1 MTDTSAPKRVLLY
14 DPYLDV
20 LGGGEQHMLFV
31 LKALEERGYTLT
43 IAHPDPSINRA
54 IEHKFGIRFQSV
66 EWNDTLFRPG
76 SMSALERAKALA
88 AYDLVLTITDG
99 SYFLSFAKHTLL
111 YAMVPQ
117 RTLYPH
123 KLTDRI
129 KAYNWHII
137 ANSRFTQSWLTK
149 WGHQSTVHYPCV
161 SPSALA
167 LFDPAKKQPLILSV
181 GRFFSQLHSKKHKEL
196 IIAFKRL
203 KSQPAFASYKLV
215 LAGGLKQ
222 EDQAYYEELETLCAG
237 DSSIQLLPNCAF
249 TVLQELYTKARYF
262 WHFAGLGVDETM
274 HPEQV
279 EHLGITPL
287 EAMAAGCITCC
298 VDAGGPREVITS
310 GTDGYLFH
318 TEDELIALMN
328 AHTDPQA
335 LTTMAQAAHTR
346 IQDTFSYE
354 AFTKRIATELPV

>member
-1 MTDTSAPKRVLLY
+1 MTDASSPKRVLLY

-31 LKALEERGYTLT
+31 LKALEDRGYQIT

-76 SMSALERAKALA
+76 QMNAIDRARALG

-99 SYFLSFAKHTLL
+99 SYFLSFAKHTVL

-117 RTLYPH
+117 PALYPH
-123 KLTDRI
+123 KLADRI
-129 KAYNWHII
+129 KTYNWQII
-137 ANSRFTQSWLTK
+137 ANSRFTQSWLAK
-149 WGHQSTVHYPCV
+149 WGHTSTVHYPCV
-161 SPSALA
+161 APSALT
-167 LFDPAKKQPLILSV
+167 LYDPAKKQPLILSV

-196 IIAFKRL
+196 IAAFLRL
-203 KSQPAFASYKLV
+203 KSQPVFASYKLV

-222 EDQAYYEELETLCAG
+222 EDQAYFEELEALCAG
-237 DSSIQLLPNCAF
+237 DTSIQLMPNCSF

-262 WHFAGLGVDETM
+262 WHFTGLGVDEAA

-298 VDAGGPREVITS
+298 VDAGGPHEIITS
-310 GTDGYLFH
+310 GTDGFLFH
-318 TEDELIALMN
+318 TEDELIERMN
-328 AHTDPQA
+328 TYTDPQS
-335 LTTMAQAAHTR
+335 LTTMAEAAHAR
-346 IQDTFSYE
+346 IQDTFSYD
-354 AFTKRIATELPV
+354 AFTKRIASELPI

>member
-1 MTDTSAPKRVLLY
+1 MTDSSTPKRVLLY

-31 LKALEERGYTLT
+31 LKALEERGYAVT
-43 IAHPDPSINRA
+43 IAHSDPSIKRA

-76 SMSALERAKALA
+76 AMNALDRAKALA
-88 AYDLVLTITDG
+88 AYDLLLTITDG
-99 SYFLSFAKHTLL
+99 SYFLSFAKHTVL

-123 KLTDRI
+123 RLTDRI
-129 KAYNWHII
+129 KTYNWRII
-137 ANSRFTQSWLTK
+137 ANSRFTQSWLAQ
-149 WGHQSTVHYPCV
+149 WGYQSTVHYPCI
-161 SPSALA
+161 SPSALT
-167 LFDPAKKQPLILSV
+167 LYDPSKKQPLILSV
-181 GRFFSQLHSKKHKEL
+181 GRFFSQLHTKKHKEL
-196 IIAFKRL
+196 IAAFKKL
-203 KSQPAFASYKLV
+203 KSQPAFASHKLV

-222 EDQAYYEELETLCAG
+222 EDRAYFEELETLCAG
-237 DSSIQLLPNCAF
+237 DTSIQLMPNCSF

-262 WHFAGLGVDETM
+262 WHFTGLGVDETT

-298 VDAGGPREVITS
+298 VDAGGPHEIITN
-310 GTDGYLFH
+310 GTDGFLFR
-318 TEDELIALMN
+318 TEDELLQLMSS
-328 AHTDPQA
+328 HTQIQS
-335 LTTMAQAAHTR
+335 LQNMAQAAHTR
-346 IQDTFSYE
+346 VQNTFSYD
-354 AFTKRIATELPV
+354 AFTKRLASELPI